1 MAIAPLLLLCLAG
14 FALAYAL
21 YGKLVVSRFY
31 QLDCDA
37 PTPATLYQDGQDY
50 VPTNRFYLLA
60 QHFSAISAAGPIFGP
75 IIAGLFF
82 GWLPA
87 LLWIVFGNIFIGAVH
102 DFSTLVGSVR
112 HKASSVAEVVR
123 MHIGPR
129 AFYLFL
135 GYIWL
140 SLVYVLTAF
149 TDVTARAF
157 TSNVPILGASG
168 EQIGTILGGGTAS
181 SSMMYLGLGVVLGLA
196 LKLLEW
202 AAGTADGVRRSISN
216 VLQNTLLVG
225 ALVLVGI
232 VIWVG
237 QSVPFSLPALAD
249 LTGWSGLSTPFRDP
263 TLTWSYVILIYCG
276 IASILPVWLLLQPRG
291 FLGGAFLY
299 TILLGG
305 LIGLLVGGLQGQH
318 TLRYPAFMGFHS
330 EKLGPLIPF
339 LFITIACGA
348 CSGFHGLVSSGT
360 TSKQLRC
367 ECDAPLIGY
376 GGMLLEGV
384 IALLALASVMVLAPG
399 VTGVNPDAVFATGIG
414 GFLGSLGIPL
424 SFAVSF
430 GMLAFATFVFDTID
444 VSTRLGRYLLQELF
458 GWRTLAGRT
467 LATFLTLIVPAVL
480 LGLTITGTDG
490 KPIPVY
496 LSIWPVF
503 GASNQLLAALSLL
516 GLFIWLVRS
525 EQQQREIFLVE
536 DMEEGMYQYQ
546 IQKEHRRQ
554 AIFLVGIPMF
564 FMMTMTLWSLL
575 LTIWKWLVAV
585 AAGSR
590 TLLDPVGIAAICL
603 MLLAVSLILEGI
615 RVRRRPLDT
624 SASLAPDFIR

>member
-1 MAIAPLLLLCLAG
+1 MALTLLLLLCLAG

-21 YGKLVVSRFY
+21 YGKLIVSRFY

-87 LLWIVFGNIFIGAVH
+87 LLWIVLGNIFIGAVH

-123 MHIGPR
+123 RHMGSR

-168 EQIGTILGGGTAS
+168 EQIGTVLGGGTAS
-181 SSMMYLGLGVVLGLA
+181 SSMMYLGLGVVLGTA
-196 LKLLEW
+196 LKLLERP
-202 AAGTADGVRRSISN
+202 AGTAGGARNSVSNFLQN
-216 VLQNTLLVG
+216 VLLIG
-225 ALVLVGI
+225 SLVLVGV

-237 QSVPFSLPALAD
+237 QSVPLSLPSFTD
-249 LTGWSGLSTPFRDP
+249 LTGWGGLSTPFSDP

-305 LIGLLVGGLQGQH
+305 LAGLLVGGLQGDH
-318 TLRYPAFMGFHS
+318 MLRYPAFLGFHS
-330 EKLGPLIPF
+330 EKLGPLVPF

-399 VTGVNPDAVFATGIG
+399 TTGVTPDAVFATGIG

-458 GWRTLAGRT
+458 GWNTLAGRT
-467 LATFLTLIVPAVL
+467 LATFLTLIVPAIL
-480 LGLTITGTDG
+480 LGLSITGTDG
-490 KPIPVY
+490 KPVPVY

-503 GASNQLLAALSLL
+503 GASNQMLAALSLL
-516 GLFIWLVRS
+516 GLFIWLVRK
-525 EQQQREIFLVE
+525 EQQRREIFLVE
-536 DMEEGMYQYQ
+536 DMEEELYQYEL
-546 IQKEHRRQ
+546 QKEQRRR
-554 AIFLVGIPMF
+554 AIFLVGLPMF

-575 LTIWKWLVAV
+575 LTIRKWMVGI
-585 AAGSR
+585 AAGNR
-590 TLLDPVGIAAICL
+590 TFLDPVGIAAMCL
-603 MLLAVSLILEGI
+603 MILAVSLILEGI
-615 RVRRRPLDT
+615 LVLRRPLGSPT
-624 SASLAPDFIR
+624 TLEPDLVR